1 MDFLNQILKFPL
13 RRRRDI
19 TSVVKSLLRI
29 KGEASAIKLAHQ
41 VLQLYAEADED
52 GKRGFFRF
60 LLDELG
66 PDDGKLGAAVSA
78 YSMSPDRANYIE
90 LLGAV
95 EPLRQDLIRTL
106 NWVPRGTSA
115 LIAMRADLLE
125 FSVDDDDLKLVD
137 YDFLHLLTSWFNR
150 GFLELRRIDWNTPA
164 FILEKLIRYELV
176 HEVKDWPDL
185 QRRLASD
192 RRCFAFFHPQLPDEP
207 LIFVEVA
214 LTKGLVAKI
223 DDVLESSYPGSGEN
237 EPEEPD
243 TAIFYSINNC
253 QAGLRG
259 ISFGN
264 FLIKQVADELAE
276 EIRSLRH
283 YATLSP
289 VPGLRAW
296 LQPIRDARSAEWL
309 GPEDYVLLA
318 ELDVVDWFREEDT
331 AASLKPLMERICA
344 RYLTDEKHDGQPL
357 DQVARFHLS
366 NGARIER
373 INWMG
378 DLSEQRLGQSYG
390 MLVNYVYDRRS
401 VIKNHEEY
409 VGKGRIAT
417 SSAISSKANF

>member
-13 RRRRDI
+13 GRRRDI

-41 VLQLYAEADED
+41 VLQLYSEADDD
-52 GKRGFFRF
+52 GKRAFFRF

-66 PDDGKLGAAVSA
+66 PDVERLDGAVRA
-78 YSMSPDRANYIE
+78 YSESSDRANYVE

-106 NWVPRGTSA
+106 NWAPQGTSA
-115 LIAMRADLLE
+115 LIAMRADLLDYLRA
-125 FSVDDDDLKLVD
+125 DDELKLVD

-176 HEVKDWPDL
+176 HEIKDWQDL

-192 RRCFAFFHPQLPDEP
+192 RRCFTFFHPQLPDEP

-214 LTKGLVAKI
+214 LTKGLVANI
-223 DDVLESSYPGSGEN
+223 NDVLHRSSPDSEDN

-264 FLIKQVADELAE
+264 FLIKQVADELAS

-289 VPGLRAW
+289 IPGLRAW
-296 LQPIRDARSAEWL
+296 LEPIRDARSAEWL

-318 ELDVVDWFREEDT
+318 DLDVVEWFREDDT
-331 AASLKPLMERICA
+331 AANLKPLMERICA
-344 RYLTDEKHDGQPL
+344 RYLTEEKREGQPL
-357 DQVARFHLS
+357 DAVARFHLS

-378 DLSEQRLGQSYG
+378 DLSEQRLGESYG

-401 VIKNHEEY
+401 VIKNHEAY
-409 VGKGRIAT
+409 VGKGRIAI

>member
-1 MDFLNQILKFPL
+1 MPPHQGY
-13 RRRRDI
+13 
-19 TSVVKSLLRI
+19 LL
-29 KGEASAIKLAHQ
+29 GGHKLF
-41 VLQLYAEADED
+41 YAL
-52 GKRGFFRF
+52 FYIVN
-60 LLDELG
+60 ELG
-66 PDDGKLGAAVSA
+66 PDVERLDGAVRA
-78 YSMSPDRANYIE
+78 YSESSDRANYVE

-106 NWVPRGTSA
+106 NWAPQGTSA
-115 LIAMRADLLE
+115 LIAMRADLLDYLRA
-125 FSVDDDDLKLVD
+125 DDELKLVD

-176 HEVKDWPDL
+176 HEIKDWQDL

-192 RRCFAFFHPQLPDEP
+192 RRCFTFFHPQLPDEP
-207 LIFVEVA
+207 LTIVEVA
-214 LTKGLVAKI
+214 LTKGLVANI
-223 DDVLESSYPGSGEN
+223 NDVLHRSSPDSKDN
-237 EPEEPD
+237 EPEELD

-253 QAGLRG
+253 HAGLHG

-264 FLIKQVADELAE
+264 FLIKQIADELAS

-289 VPGLRAW
+289 IPGLRAW
-296 LQPIRDARSAEWL
+296 LEPIRDARSAEWL

-318 ELDVVDWFREEDT
+318 DLDVVEWFREDDT
-331 AASLKPLMERICA
+331 VANLKPRMERICA
-344 RYLTDEKHDGQPL
+344 HYLTEEKREGQPL
-357 DQVARFHLS
+357 DAVARFHLN

-378 DLSEQRLGQSYG
+378 DLSEQRLGESYG

-401 VIKNHEEY
+401 VIKNHEAY